1 MNTMLKLKSIVTLL
15 IIAAFTFSCS
25 SDDNDDLV
33 PTDGEVFDAELIV
46 SESGVGDNRTVN
58 VTGGVTK
65 TSIKS
70 KVKFSSTTKS
80 MRRLYITQ
88 NINGVGEE
96 PYVFTSQ
103 EVDEKPDG
111 SLDLVGGDK
120 KDFEFKI
127 DLPTPSMTNGTIVY
141 KFWATTG
148 RGDFRNITK
157 RNALGDDVLGTI
169 TVKYG
174 LGTNSGSGIK
184 SFTQTILSAPLAD
197 GSSETFIS
205 LFNETVYKINQ
216 GEEFAALWDFGYYY
230 GLTGKA
236 SLASSNNYP
245 TNIIDVPTIG
255 GVTADE
261 LNKAYFGLSSKT
273 VVEFDAISSR
283 SDLDFVVQPANQ
295 RINNLAVNNIIDFVD
310 NYGNKGLIKVVEISG
325 TDGTGDFIKLDI
337 KVQN

>member
-1 MNTMLKLKSIVTLL
+1 MNTMLKLKSIVALL
-15 IIAAFTFSCS
+15 IIVTFTFSCS
-25 SDDNDDLV
+25 SDDNDDIILV
-33 PTDGEVFDAELIV
+33 PGEVFDAELIV
-46 SESGVGDNRTVN
+46 SESGVGDKRSVN
-58 VTGGVTK
+58 VTGGATE
-65 TSIKS
+65 TSITS
-70 KVKFSSTTKS
+70 KVKFSSISKS

-88 NINGVGEE
+88 DINGTGEE
-96 PYVFTSQ
+96 PFVFTSQ

-127 DLPTPSMTNGTIVY
+127 ELPTPSMTNGTIVY

-148 RGDFRNITK
+148 RGDFRDITK
-157 RNALGDDVLGTI
+157 RNALGDNILGTI
-169 TVKYG
+169 TVQYG
-174 LGTNSGSGIK
+174 SGTNSGSGIK
-184 SFTQTILSAPLAD
+184 SFTQTILSAPLASGD
-197 GSSETFIS
+197 SKTFIS

-216 GEEFAALWDFGYYY
+216 GEEFSALWDFGYYY

-273 VVEFDAISSR
+273 VAEFDAISSR
-283 SDLDFVVQPANQ
+283 SELDFVVQPENQ
-295 RINNLAVNNIIDFVD
+295 RINNLTTNAIIDFVD

-325 TDGTGDFIKLDI
+325 TDGTGDFITLDI
-337 KVQN
+337 KIQN

>member
-25 SDDNDDLV
+25 SDDNDDLI

-46 SESGVGDNRTVN
+46 SESGVGDKRDVN

-65 TSIKS
+65 TTIKS

-88 NINGVGEE
+88 DINGTGEE
-96 PYVFTSQ
+96 PFVFDTQ
-103 EVDEKPDG
+103 EVDEKPDK

-127 DLPTPSMTNGTIVY
+127 DLPTPNMTNGTIVY

-148 RGDFRNITK
+148 RGDFRDITK
-157 RNALGDDVLGTI
+157 RNALGDNVVGTI
-169 TVKYG
+169 TVTYG
-174 LGTNSGSGIK
+174 SGTNSGSGIK

-283 SDLDFVVQPANQ
+283 SELDFVVQPTSQ
-295 RINNLAVNNIIDFVD
+295 RINNLAVTNIIDFVD

-325 TDGTGDFIKLDI
+325 TDGTGDFIKLEI